1 MLDVAAC
8 NSFVLF
14 SFNNIELLTL
24 NFKRQRRL
32 FLQDLA
38 INLIRPLIEKR
49 AQSASNILFY
59 GYHNSFKNLVFFL

>member
-38 INLIRPLIEKR
+38 INFNKTF
-49 AQSASNILFY
+49 N
-59 GYHNSFKNLVFFL
+59 